1 MNLTSCSKF
10 IFNYQILHKM
20 NHYKLVLLWSLT
32 ILSYSA
38 FAQKTSLLFSK
49 SMLNKTGKTIEIE
62 LTDSMGNSQ
71 INADFFNK
79 SDLIFFKVK
88 PIPGQNWNFSKSD
101 AEKKLALL
109 KLVQDKNVLSAK
121 RLKNTLEKDAIKE
134 VIITYNKSSINVLK
148 PFLFRFD
155 ESDSEPIT
163 IPETLWPNY
172 KAYTDIINKSKM
184 LFSENDIIGSF
195 RNITKLWSIDPY
207 FSKFSFYQ
215 TSLGSLN
222 EIVERNLSQ
231 SNESMQK
238 CIANFQKNATEKN
251 LDQLFSQKDTLLIYL
266 NEIQSFLKTTHEG
279 IDPSNFIKATESL
292 KLKISKDVTEANQLF
307 KKSMLS
313 IFEKKNYEDYKFK
326 LYTELLARLL
336 ISVDKIK
343 PINDLD
349 NLYITKIKKFPSLK
363 SELIDMGW
371 HDDFLV
377 ICRLL
382 NDNIHERSYLFND
395 TVIGN
400 YSINKAGESQ
410 PYYDLFKAYNTL
422 IKKEKEQY
430 ITQIK
435 QCLITLTDRE
445 ILSDL
450 DLSISLANMDSVV
463 NETFWDV
470 VQKGYEAQT
479 IGAFQEAKKY
489 YDKAEKLSISNDV
502 LFFLMGENSYKLND
516 RYSSEI
522 YFNRALAI
530 NPKFIMPKL
539 FRIEF
544 LIDDKDYETALG
556 LVNEALDTNPIWY
569 FYLKKAMLL
578 QLLGKNED
586 AKLILVNNCIA
597 LNSLNYDQYIVLGD
611 IYLALNDVKS
621 ARENFMIAGNIK
633 PNDKQYKKRMELLKQ
648 IPEKSVETGS
658 PVSQ

>member
-109 KLVQDKNVLSAK
+109 KLVQDKNILSVK

-155 ESDSEPIT
+155 EADSELIT

-172 KAYTDIINKSKM
+172 KVYSEIINKSKIQ
-184 LFSENDIIGSF
+184 LEENNNIGSF
-195 RNITKLWSIDPY
+195 RTITKLWSVDPN
-207 FSKFSFYQ
+207 FSKFTFYQ
-215 TSLGSLN
+215 TSLEFLN
-222 EIVERNLSQ
+222 QIIEKNIAQ
-231 SNESMQK
+231 SNESLQK
-238 CIANFQKNATEKN
+238 CVSNFQKNPTEKS
-251 LDQLFSQKDTLLIYL
+251 LDQLFSLKDTLIANL
-266 NEIQSFLKTTHEG
+266 NDIQSFLKGTHEG
-279 IDPSNFIKATESL
+279 IDPVNYVKATENL
-292 KLKISKDVTEANQLF
+292 KSKVLNDVTESNRLF

-313 IFEKKNYEDYKFK
+313 LFEKKNYADYKFK

-336 ISVDKIK
+336 VSVDKIK
-343 PINDLD
+343 PINGLG
-349 NLYITKIKKFPSLK
+349 NLYISNIKKYPSLK

-371 HDDFLV
+371 NDDFSV
-377 ICRLL
+377 VCRLL
-382 NDNIHERSYLFND
+382 NDNIHEHTYLFND
-395 TVIGN
+395 TVINN
-400 YSINKAGESQ
+400 YAINKAGEAQ
-410 PYYDLFKAYNTL
+410 PYYDLFKAYNRL
-422 IKKEKEQY
+422 IKKEKEQFV
-430 ITQIK
+430 TQIN
-435 QCLITLTDRE
+435 QCLTTVTDRE
-445 ILSDL
+445 MLSDL
-450 DLSISLANMDSVV
+450 DLSISLANMDSIS
-463 NETFWDV
+463 NDTFWDV
-470 VQKGYEAQT
+470 VQKGYDAQT

-489 YDKAEKLSISNDV
+489 YEKAEKLSVSNDV
-502 LFFLMGENSYKLND
+502 LCFLMGENSYKLND

-544 LIDDKDYETALG
+544 LIDDKDYETAIG

-569 FYLKKAMLL
+569 FYLKKAILL
-578 QLLGKNED
+578 QLLGKNEN
-586 AKLILVNNCIA
+586 AKSILVNNCIA

-648 IPEKSVETGS
+648 IPEKPTETGS

>member
-109 KLVQDKNVLSAK
+109 KLVQDKNILSVK

-134 VIITYNKSSINVLK
+134 VIITYNKSSMNVLK

-155 ESDSEPIT
+155 EADSELIT

-172 KAYTDIINKSKM
+172 KVYSEIINKSKIQ
-184 LFSENDIIGSF
+184 LEENNNIGSF
-195 RNITKLWSIDPY
+195 RTITKLWSVDPN
-207 FSKFSFYQ
+207 FSKFTFYQ
-215 TSLGSLN
+215 TSLEFLN
-222 EIVERNLSQ
+222 QIIEKNIAQ
-231 SNESMQK
+231 SNESLQK
-238 CIANFQKNATEKN
+238 CVSNFQKNPTEKS
-251 LDQLFSQKDTLLIYL
+251 LDQLFSLKDTLIANL
-266 NEIQSFLKTTHEG
+266 NDIQSFLKGTHEG
-279 IDPSNFIKATESL
+279 IDPVNYVKATENL
-292 KLKISKDVTEANQLF
+292 KSKVLNDVTESNRLF

-313 IFEKKNYEDYKFK
+313 LFEKKNYADYKFK

-336 ISVDKIK
+336 VSVDKIK
-343 PINDLD
+343 PINGLG
-349 NLYITKIKKFPSLK
+349 NLYISNIKKYPSLK

-371 HDDFLV
+371 NDDFSV
-377 ICRLL
+377 VCRLL
-382 NDNIHERSYLFND
+382 NDNIHEHTYLFND
-395 TVIGN
+395 TVINN
-400 YSINKAGESQ
+400 YAINKAGEAQ
-410 PYYDLFKAYNTL
+410 PYYDLFKAYNRL
-422 IKKEKEQY
+422 IKKEKEQFV
-430 ITQIK
+430 TQIN
-435 QCLITLTDRE
+435 QCLTTVTDRE
-445 ILSDL
+445 MLSDL
-450 DLSISLANMDSVV
+450 DLSISLANMDSIS
-463 NETFWDV
+463 NDTFWDV
-470 VQKGYEAQT
+470 VQKGYDAQT

-489 YDKAEKLSISNDV
+489 YEKAEKLSVSNDV
-502 LFFLMGENSYKLND
+502 LCFLMGENSYKLND

-544 LIDDKDYETALG
+544 LIDDKDYETAIG

-569 FYLKKAMLL
+569 FYLKKAILL
-578 QLLGKNED
+578 QLLGKNEN
-586 AKLILVNNCIA
+586 AKSILVNNCIA

-648 IPEKSVETGS
+648 IPEKPTETGS